1 MLRVAGVRG
10 LAVISTALVFG
21 ISMISPAVLLA
32 QGEEAVPTEEELRDL
47 LNLVADRALTVE
59 ITARIT
65 ENGVATVWDFRL
77 SELTVS
83 GRGVAIR
90 LEGSN
95 VTVAAEFTPYRDD
108 DQEIYLV
115 AQGQTWLSTG
125 TSTEVRYIPAIRSTP
140 IQPDEP
146 VIFYPLGQ
154 SADHGEAVFNIEL
167 EVRVRPYVAR
177 QP

>member
-1 MLRVAGVRG
+1 MSFRPRASLVSVAMLVGMSLLGPSAVR
-10 LAVISTALVFG
+10 
-21 ISMISPAVLLA
+21 A
-32 QGEEAVPTEEELRDL
+32 QEEAAVPTEEELRDL
-47 LNLVADRALTVE
+47 LNLVVDRALTVD

-77 SELTVS
+77 RELTVS

-95 VTVAAEFTPYRDD
+95 VTVAAEFTPYRDEG
-108 DQEIYLV
+108 QEIYLV
-115 AQGQTWLSTG
+115 AQGQTWLSG
-125 TSTEVRYIPAIRSTP
+125 GEETEIRYIPAIRSTP

-154 SADHGEAVFNIEL
+154 SLEHGEPVFNIEL
-167 EVRVRPYVAR
+167 EVRVRPYVADHL
-177 QP
+177 